1 MSQHSLLSYLLRTR
15 YGTGPRAGCWACKGE
30 HDKCCTQEDLTIYW
44 KYMYMSGVR
53 VEVEMRDG
61 FMEKVTYEFGHGWTW
76 MGGGGRD

>member
-1 MSQHSLLSYLLRTR
+1 MGLGHVL
-15 YGTGPRAGCWACKGE
+15 GAGHAKVNM
-30 HDKCCTQEDLTIYW
+30 TSAVIFIVRFQEDLTIYW

-53 VEVEMRDG
+53 VEVEVRDG